1 MSDKS
6 LVVDVALT
14 RSGNDPD
21 GKQLRVRLFSEWVH
35 CSCTSGLFGVAD
47 LAWNALSEDLHSS
60 EFHATLEHKLS
71 SEESLHIF
79 NSTPGIYA
87 VFLNEGLPVAFA
99 YVDCSSFI
107 MEAGTLSVKR
117 LKVLDYEADIRVT
130 VKSPLVTLESAV
142 KLEPVTID
150 IHK

>member
-6 LVVDVALT
+6 LSICVALT
-14 RSGNDPD
+14 RTGNEPD
-21 GKQLRVRLFSEWVH
+21 GKQLRVRLFSEWVQ
-35 CSCTSGLFGVAD
+35 CSCTSGLFGGAD
-47 LAWNALSEDLHSS
+47 LSWKALKEELYSS

-71 SEESLHIF
+71 SDDSLHIF
-79 NSTPGIYA
+79 NATPGIYA

-107 MEAGTLSVKR
+107 MEAGTLAVKR
-117 LKVLDYEADIRVT
+117 LKVLNYEADISVA
-130 VKSPLVTLESAV
+130 VKAPLVSLDAAV